1 MRVLV
6 INAGSSSMKI
16 RLVEEGAVVAGADL
30 EAAEGH
36 VSPGELAS
44 ALADSGEADV
54 IGHRVVHGG
63 AVFTT
68 PVRIDA
74 KVTQALRELIPL
86 APLHQPPALAAIDLV
101 AEARPGHAAV
111 ACFDTGYFAGL
122 PPAAATFAL
131 PPEWRAR
138 FGLRRYGFHGLSH
151 GYIARR
157 VPEYLGTR
165 HRTRRLVSCHL
176 GSGAS
181 VAAILDG
188 LGVDTTMGFT
198 PLDGLVMATRSGSVD
213 PGLLTYL
220 LREGISFGELDD
232 GLERRSGLLGLC
244 GTGDMASVV
253 AKTGS
258 GEPAARLALD
268 VYVHR
273 LVASIAGMAAALGG
287 LDVLSFTG
295 GVGEHSPEVRAEVA
309 GRLEWLGVAI
319 DQGANRG
326 APGGDT
332 DLSAAGAP
340 VRTLVLTAHEDL
352 EIARLV
358 EDCVGGRVAVRR

>member
-1 MRVLV
+1 MTAPSGPLDASELELIDAWWRAANYLAVGQIYLLDNPLLREPLRPEHV
-6 INAGSSSMKI
+6 KG
-16 RLVEEGAVVAGADL
+16 RLF
-30 EAAEGH
+30 GH
-36 VSPGELAS
+36 WG
-44 ALADSGEADV
+44 
-54 IGHRVVHGG
+54 
-63 AVFTT
+63 TT
-68 PVRIDA
+68 P
-74 KVTQALRELIPL
+74 
-86 APLHQPPALAAIDLV
+86 
-101 AEARPGHAAV
+101 G
-111 ACFDTGYFAGL
+111 
-122 PPAAATFAL
+122 
-131 PPEWRAR
+131 
-138 FGLRRYGFHGLSH
+138 S
-151 GYIARR
+151 
-157 VPEYLGTR
+157 R

-176 GSGAS
+176 GSGVS

-188 LGVDTTMGFT
+188 LGVNTTMGFT
-198 PLDGLVMATRSGSVD
+198 PLDGLVMATWAGSVD

-253 AKTGS
+253 AKAGS

-295 GVGEHSPEVRAEVA
+295 GVGEHSAEVRAEVA

-326 APGGDT
+326 APGGDA